1 MQALPMPEAP
11 VWEPLGEPSHPSW
24 GCWKCSCGA
33 DDITES
39 LGCRRSRSTAGEA
52 AMEPPSRSSQRPGT
66 GTGQSSPA
74 APKPGAESCGGHRQM
89 ELAHDGNKD
98 QGPSS
103 AMGAPTLSPR
113 GSVTATSPA
122 PFAPLI
128 APFSTEGSVWF
139 QPEGST
145 GPSIAAYPG
154 GSLPIGHRGS
164 RTDSIFDPFH
174 PVSPRSQPEGCQRT
188 GPKDRSP
195 GRHSQPPPLESS
207 TAQPDGSG
215 GAQLFN
221 LLSPG
226 EFRPLSPGTGS
237 PSSHP
242 NQALTGKLSQSP
254 SHSPLPEFCPL
265 DQGSSRKGLPGQRK
279 EGLPKAES
287 SDYISGGRSG
297 LSPRPVSL
305 PKAISSELLS
315 GRIGPSKSITL
326 AKAES
331 EEFPSYGRSSPSPTL
346 PGCMDPVEASLG
358 WLGNAKENGAFRI
371 TVVTWNVGTAMPP
384 SDVTS
389 LLHLNTGD
397 TNDTD
402 MVAIGLQEVNS
413 MINKRLKDALFT
425 DQWSELFMDVLS
437 PFHFVLVSTVRMQ
450 GVILLV
456 FAKYYHLPFLQDIQ
470 TDCTRTGLGGYWGNK
485 GGVSVRLSIFGHM
498 VCFLNCHL
506 PAHLEKAEQRKE
518 DFTTILNMQQFEGRA
533 ASGILDHDI
542 VFWFGDLN
550 FRIESL
556 DIRFVKYAID
566 NSILSQLWEKDQ
578 LNIAKGT
585 WPILSGFQEGPLNF
599 PPTFKFDV
607 GTNHYDTSAKKRK
620 PAWTDRI
627 LWKIKP
633 CGTPHNPSCRRPS
646 RTSVTVTQLC
656 YCSHMEYMV
665 SDHKPV
671 AAIFAVQF
679 AFKADKPLV
688 EIQVADEWSKPEQ
701 AIVRYKM
708 ASIFHR
714 SSWDWIGLYRVGFRH
729 YKDYVAY
736 VWAKHEDPEGSMYQ
750 VVFPEEALPKG
761 KGEYILGYYSNNY
774 SSITGVTEPFQ
785 ISLPTSQGSSQPD
798 SSSTSSEEEDDST
811 LVLLAPKSR
820 SPSPGKMKSHRSRSP
835 SLSQLQGLIVRPTSH
850 DRGASRSPSPQS
862 RFPLKSDIPSIH
874 LPKEELPWRNTK
886 SMEPAWAGE
895 SQESSHASSSRTA
908 GERYGSWCIS
918 DNSPLTRADPRSL
931 GLLPALRLETVD
943 QALGP
948 RRASADQGYPARRMS
963 PTSPRAGAVSLF
975 STSPKDGRG
984 SRDGQAPVLA
994 AACAGVTPESRAA
1007 GTMP

>member
-1 MQALPMPEAP
+1 
-11 VWEPLGEPSHPSW
+11 
-24 GCWKCSCGA
+24 
-33 DDITES
+33 
-39 LGCRRSRSTAGEA
+39 
-52 AMEPPSRSSQRPGT
+52 MEQSSRSSRRPGPGRRT
-66 GTGQSSPA
+66 AGPQA
-74 APKPGAESCGGHRQM
+74 GAEPCGSHRKM
-89 ELAHDGNKD
+89 EPAHRGNKD
-98 QGPSS
+98 QGPAS
-103 AMGAPTLSPR
+103 AMGAPSLSPR
-113 GSVTATSPA
+113 GSITATSPG
-122 PFAPLI
+122 PFAPLV
-128 APFSTEGSVWF
+128 APFGAEGSVRF
-139 QPEGST
+139 QPEGSS
-145 GPSIAAYPG
+145 GPISAAYTG
-154 GSLPIGHRGS
+154 GNLPLGHRGS
-164 RTDSIFDPFH
+164 RPDTLFDPFH
-174 PVSPRSQPEGCQRT
+174 PVSPRSQPEGSQHV
-188 GPKDRSP
+188 GPEERSP
-195 GRHSQPPPLESS
+195 GRHSQPQVLESS
-207 TAQPDGSG
+207 RAQPDGSG
-215 GAQLFN
+215 GVQLFT
-221 LLSPG
+221 LLSPV
-226 EFRPLSPGTGS
+226 EFRPLSPGAGS

-242 NQALTGKLSQSP
+242 SQSP
-254 SHSPLPEFCPL
+254 SRSTLPELCPL
-265 DQGSSRKGLPGQRK
+265 DQGPSGKMLPVERK
-279 EGLPKAES
+279 EPLPKAES

-297 LSPRPVSL
+297 SSPRPVSL
-305 PKAISSELLS
+305 PKAISSEFLS
-315 GRIGPSKSITL
+315 GGRIGPSKSMTL

-331 EEFPSYGRSSPSPTL
+331 EDFPSYGRSSPSLAL
-346 PGCMDPVEASLG
+346 PGCMDPSETSLS
-358 WLGNAKENGAFRI
+358 WLGKAKENGAFRI
-371 TVVTWNVGTAMPP
+371 TVVTWNVGTAIPP

-402 MVAIGLQEVNS
+402 MIAIGLQEENS

-437 PFHFVLVSTVRMQ
+437 PFNFVLVSTVRMQ

-485 GGVSVRLSIFGHM
+485 GGVSVRLSVFGHM

-585 WPILSGFQEGPLNF
+585 WPILSGFQEGLLNF

-607 GTNHYDTSAKKRK
+607 GTNQYDTSAKKRK

-627 LWKIKP
+627 LWKIKS
-633 CGTPHNPSCRRPS
+633 CGASHNPSGRRPS
-646 RTSVTVTQLC
+646 RTGLAVTQLC
-656 YCSHMEYMV
+656 YCSHMEYVV

-679 AFKADKPLV
+679 ASKTDKPLV
-688 EIQVADEWSKPEQ
+688 EIQVADEWSRPEQ

-708 ASIFHR
+708 ATVFHR

-750 VVFPEEALPKG
+750 VVFSEEALPKG
-761 KGEYILGYYSNNY
+761 KGEYILGYYGNNY

-785 ISLPTSQGSSQPD
+785 ISLPTSEEGSSQTD
-798 SSSTSSEEEDDST
+798 SSNASSEEEDNST

-820 SPSPGKMKSHRSRSP
+820 SPSPGKTKSHRSRSP
-835 SLSQLQGLIVRPTSH
+835 SLPKFQGLILRPTSRE
-850 DRGASRSPSPQS
+850 RGPSRSPSPQS
-862 RFPLKSDIPSIH
+862 RRPVKGEIPSIQ
-874 LPKEELPWRNTK
+874 LPKEEPPWPNAK
-886 SMEPAWAGE
+886 SKEPARAAE
-895 SQESSHASSSRTA
+895 SRESSRAPGYRTA
-908 GERYGSWCIS
+908 GKHCGTWCLS
-918 DNSPLTRADPRSL
+918 DDNPLARANPRNL

-943 QALGP
+943 QAMGP
-948 RRASADQGYPARRMS
+948 RRASTDQGYPARRMS
-963 PTSPRAGAVSLF
+963 PTSPTAGAANLF
-975 STSPKDGRG
+975 STSPKERSG
-984 SRDGQAPVLA
+984 SRDSQEPPPA
-994 AACAGVTPESRAA
+994 AAATGATQGRAA
-1007 GTMP
+1007 GITP